1 MCRACQALPWPVGH
15 KERLFGHCVVWST
28 VVSMVLAL
36 VDPLE
41 VP

>member
-1 MCRACQALPWPVGH
+1 MGH
-15 KERLFGHCVVWST
+15 EEKLLGHCAVWST

>member
-15 KERLFGHCVVWST
+15 KESLFGHCVVWST

>member
-1 MCRACQALPWPVGH
+1 MGH
-15 KERLFGHCVVWST
+15 KGKLLGYCAVWST

-36 VDPLE
+36 GDPLE